1 MQASDDWWESPPFSV
16 GNGWKKPKKRWG
28 KCGKHYPVIRP
39 SVLPFF
45 HWLSRCFS
53 PVLHTVLH
61 TRFRMEKA
69 YFGCPIP
76 VAREMAEGKK
86 REYGGWKAESYG
98 ERETCRFRC
107 VRSVLFMFP
116 CGRAVFRKG
125 GLEKTKVRIEKT
137 EGGLEKTEV
146 RRGMKAAAKDRGRKM
161 QLQKKQ
167 FRRECAELP
176 LLGSWSMR
184 DSNSPP
190 LDCQSN
196 ALAR

>member
-16 GNGWKKPKKRWG
+16 GNRWKKPKKRWG

-69 YFGCPIP
+69 HFGCPIP

-161 QLQKKQ
+161 QLQKKAVPTGMCGTA
-167 FRRECAELP
+167 FVRFVEHARLELAT
-176 LLGSWSMR
+176 S
-184 DSNSPP
+184 
-190 LDCQSN
+190 
-196 ALAR
+196 

>member
-1 MQASDDWWESPPFSV
+1 MWKTLPRHPAFGFTLFPLVIPLFFTGSPHGSPHPF
-16 GNGWKKPKKRWG
+16 PHG
-28 KCGKHYPVIRP
+28 KAH
-39 SVLPFF
+39 
-45 HWLSRCFS
+45 
-53 PVLHTVLH
+53 
-61 TRFRMEKA
+61 
-69 YFGCPIP
+69 FGCPIL

-98 ERETCRFRC
+98 GRETCRFRC

-146 RRGMKAAAKDRGRKM
+146 RRGMKAAAKDRGRKI